1 MVQQLRDALVA
12 AGEEPVH
19 FAWFRSADAE
29 AFEHD
34 PHAAEELGRSFIAVA
49 APHAPSA
56 LPAEQPHRDRI
67 DLGYHVA
74 VSLTGERVS
83 IWADRSRWVLG
94 RLLATY
100 RRGAFRAHCRH
111 YPERVDLTIEDDV
124 NGRMYLIGTW
134 THFNDECL
142 HTARAVEE
150 MATGPAH

>member
-1 MVQQLRDALVA
+1 V
-12 AGEEPVH
+12 
-19 FAWFRSADAE
+19 
-29 AFEHD
+29 
-34 PHAAEELGRSFIAVA
+34 AEELGRSFIAVT

-56 LPAEQPHRDRI
+56 LPAEQPDRDRI

-74 VSLTGERVS
+74 LSLTEQRVS
-83 IWADRSRWVLG
+83 IWSDQSRRVLG

-100 RRGAFRAHCRH
+100 RRGAFRAHCH
-111 YPERVDLTIEDDV
+111 HHSERVDLTIEDDV

-134 THFNDECL
+134 TYFNDECL